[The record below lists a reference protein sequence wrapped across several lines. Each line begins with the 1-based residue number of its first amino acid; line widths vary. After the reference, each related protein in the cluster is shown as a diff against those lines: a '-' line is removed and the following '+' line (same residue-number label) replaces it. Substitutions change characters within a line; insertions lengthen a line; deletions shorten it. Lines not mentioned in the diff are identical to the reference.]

1 MPNTPTLVWSEVPVS
16 DLDRAVKFYN
26 TVFGW
31 KMEIDSSGHEP
42 MAFFGGEPDGGG
54 HLYSGVPGDGNG
66 PTVHIAIPDRLE
78 DAVQRAWE
86 AGGTVR
92 GLPVKIPPGRFAYVQ
107 DPDGNPIGL
116 FEPAAA

>member
-1 MPNTPTLVWSEVPVS
+1 MPSTPTVVWSEVPVS
-16 DLDRAVKFYN
+16 DLDRAVKFYS

-31 KMEIDSSGHEP
+31 KMTIETAGTERV
-42 MAFFGGEPDGGG
+42 ARFGDGPDGAGG
-54 HLYSGVPGDGNG
+54 HLYAGVPSDGSG

-86 AGGTVR
+86 AGGTVN
-92 GLPVKIPPGRFAYVQ
+92 GLPVRIPPGRFAYVQ

-116 FEPAAA
+116 FEPAA